1 MQQHILLLSQYS
13 DFIERS
19 SLTLKITALYDVD
32 GKPYKL
38 PPWTS
43 RSEGAATIVTAM
55 IDPRIEKS
63 NGSYLHNNA
72 IADEELHSHVLNRDN
87 WHKLWELSEKL
98 IGESFTF

>member
-1 MQQHILLLSQYS
+1 
-13 DFIERS
+13 
-19 SLTLKITALYDVD
+19 LYDVD

-55 IDPRIEKS
+55 IDPRIEES

-72 IADEELHSHVLNRDN
+72 VADEELHSHVLNRDH

-98 IGESFTF
+98 IGEYFTI